1 MTIKEATPYL
11 FFPGD
16 AAAAIALYEKALG
29 AKVEGLQRFGDMPGG
44 APDEYKDRVMHA
56 LLVLGETKIMLSDL
70 PPDQPGSQGCRVE
83 ISLHFD
89 DAAEMERSFHALAAS
104 GRVRMELQ
112 DAFWGDKFGSLVDQ
126 FGIEWMF
133 SAPLAK

>member
-11 FFPGD
+11 FFQGD
-16 AAAAIALYEKALG
+16 AQAAIALYEKTLG
-29 AKVEGLQRFGDMPGG
+29 AKVEGLQRFADMPGDV
-44 APDEYKDRVMHA
+44 PEDHKDRVMHA
-56 LLVLGETKIMLSDL
+56 LLLLGETKIMLSDL
-70 PPDQPGSQGCRVE
+70 PPGQSPSTGCRVE
-83 ISLHFD
+83 IALHFD
-89 DAAEMERSFHALAAS
+89 DPDQMVQSFQALAAS
-104 GRVRMELQ
+104 GRVRMDLH